1 MHKDKE
7 YDPLIKYIDYP
18 RTKEEM
24 YAVLSPDDVEQLKKY
39 AMELYTN
46 DNDDWEQILLYLVC
60 FKGANIDE
68 CLKVLIHDRKIYEP
82 SLFKSASDDIAEV
95 LIEKLRYKDDR
106 VSMNHVLISLAMIG
120 NDRVV
125 KAFNEW
131 KKNEPKFSRYLYC
144 KPYLYS
150 FEGGWKLDSQGKRK
164 NLYYKKSYGV
174 KTGIPNK
181 DTPVKFFEKQNE
193 KCEWC
198 GRKLTSLFTIDLH
211 NKDMHF
217 LGLNGDKISLSTCDN
232 CTCYGFVYTN
242 IDTNGNATWSKH
254 NTEPEYL
261 DTHGDEFEECEL

>member
-1 MHKDKE
+1 
-7 YDPLIKYIDYP
+7 
-18 RTKEEM
+18 
-24 YAVLSPDDVEQLKKY
+24 
-39 AMELYTN
+39 
-46 DNDDWEQILLYLVC
+46 
-60 FKGANIDE
+60 
-68 CLKVLIHDRKIYEP
+68 
-82 SLFKSASDDIAEV
+82 
-95 LIEKLRYKDDR
+95 
-106 VSMNHVLISLAMIG
+106 MIG
-120 NDRVV
+120 NNRVV

-150 FEGGWKLDSQGKRK
+150 FEGGWELDSQGKRK

-174 KTGIPNK
+174 KTGIPSK
-181 DTPVKFFEKQNE
+181 DTAVKFFEKHNE

-242 IDTNGNATWSKH
+242 IDTNGNAT
-254 NTEPEYL
+254 
-261 DTHGDEFEECEL
+261 